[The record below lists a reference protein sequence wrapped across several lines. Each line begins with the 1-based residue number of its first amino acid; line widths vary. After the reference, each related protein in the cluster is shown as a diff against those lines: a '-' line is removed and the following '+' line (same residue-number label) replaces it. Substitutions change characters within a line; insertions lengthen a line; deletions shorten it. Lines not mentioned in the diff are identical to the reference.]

1 MSRTKTMLLAATVLA
16 GGLAGAAGIA
26 AAQPTYDPAQL
37 PEVKGKVAQ
46 YTLTPRG
53 DVDGLILADGTEVHL
68 PPHLSTQL
76 VFSVKPGDAV
86 TVHGLK
92 ARNAAMVAGVS
103 VTNDASG
110 VTVTGMD
117 GRGGPG
123 RGDSGHG
130 DSGHGDRGRGER
142 AATMDVTGKV
152 KALLHTTR
160 GDANGVLLDN
170 GAIVRLPPAEA
181 TRLAAQLAVGQTL
194 FARGE
199 GIASPLGKLVMARQ
213 IGADATKL
221 TDVAAPRP
229 SHDGMPGMMHR
240 QMMHDPMM
248 RGPMMRGPHGRPGPD
263 APRPG

>member
-92 ARNAAMVAGVS
+92 ARTAAMVAGVS

-117 GRGGPG
+117 GRGEHG
-123 RGDSGHG
+123 RGEP
-130 DSGHGDRGRGER
+130 GHGDRGHGDR

-152 KALLHTTR
+152 KALLHTPR
-160 GDANGVLLDN
+160 GDVNGVLLDN
-170 GAIVRLPPAEA
+170 GATVRLPPAEA

-213 IGADATKL
+213 IGTDATKL

-248 RGPMMRGPHGRPGPD
+248 RGPHGRPGPD